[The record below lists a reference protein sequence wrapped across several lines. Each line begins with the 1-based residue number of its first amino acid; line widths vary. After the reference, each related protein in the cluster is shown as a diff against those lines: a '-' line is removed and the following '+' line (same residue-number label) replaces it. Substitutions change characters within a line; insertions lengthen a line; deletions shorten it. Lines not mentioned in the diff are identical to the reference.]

1 MNLDSFEKAGPLR
14 QVILAGVRYRAIVG
28 VSTMPLQLLD
38 TFKKQGQVI
47 VAGVRKNFIR
57 KMVSGGL
64 KNLNPRPLVWK
75 K

>member
-1 MNLDSFEKAGPLR
+1 
-14 QVILAGVRYRAIVG
+14 
-28 VSTMPLQLLD
+28 MPLQLLD